1 MKVVFLGTGGAIPT
15 AKRSLPA
22 TALIREGEM
31 FLFDCGEGAQLQ
43 MRRAHTGFG
52 RLTKIF
58 ISHLHGDHLAGLP
71 GLLMTMAL
79 LSRDK
84 PLKIFGPPG
93 LKRFVQVARE
103 TFRFRPVYELTV
115 LEVEGGLVDRGP
127 GYWVEARPMDHSI
140 FTLGYALAEEER
152 PGEFNLQRAL
162 ELGVPQGP
170 LFGQLQQGS
179 SVTLKDG
186 RVIRPQEVLGNPRKG
201 RKFVHALDTRPCR
214 AVVELAQDADL
225 LVHDGMFAQDLEGD
239 ALQMGHSTASQAA
252 QVAKEAGVHQLLLS
266 HISQRYREEQ
276 VLLQEA
282 RKIFPRTAVAR
293 DLMSVEIPLRR
304 EPGSSD

>member
-1 MKVVFLGTGGAIPT
+1 MKVVTLGTGGAIPT
-15 AKRSLPA
+15 AQRSLPA

-31 FLFDCGEGAQLQ
+31 LLFDCGEGTQLQ

-93 LKRFVQVARE
+93 LKKFVRVARE
-103 TFRFRPVYELTV
+103 TFRFHNEYELTV
-115 LEVEGGLVDRGP
+115 HEIEGGRVTADP

-140 FTLGYALAEEER
+140 FALGYSLVEEDR
-152 PGEFNLQRAL
+152 PGEFNLKRAL
-162 ELGVPQGP
+162 ELGVPEGP
-170 LFGQLQQGS
+170 LFGQLQSGNS
-179 SVTLKDG
+179 ITLEDG
-186 RVIRPQEVLGNPRKG
+186 RLIRPQEVLGSARRG
-201 RKFVHALDTRPCR
+201 RKFVHALDTRPCE
-214 AVVELAQDADL
+214 AVVAMANGADL
-225 LVHDGMFAQDLEGD
+225 VVHDGMFAQDLVED
-239 ALQMGHSTASQAA
+239 AQQMGHSTARQAA
-252 QVAKEAGVHQLLLS
+252 QVAKEAGIRQLILS
-266 HISQRYREEQ
+266 HISQRYRDDK

-282 RKIFPRTAVAR
+282 RSVFPRTEVAR
-293 DLMSVEIPLRR
+293 DLMSIEIPLHRG
-304 EPGSSD
+304 PL

>member
-1 MKVVFLGTGGAIPT
+1 MKVVTLGTGGAIPT
-15 AKRSLPA
+15 IRRSLPS

-31 FLFDCGEGAQLQ
+31 LLFDCGEGTQLQ

-93 LKRFVQVARE
+93 LRRFVLVTRE
-103 TFRFRPVYELTV
+103 TFRFHSEYKLTV
-115 LEVEGGLVDRGP
+115 NEIEGDWVDQGS
-127 GYWVEARPMDHSI
+127 GYRVEARPIDHSV
-140 FTLGYALAEEER
+140 FTLGYALVEDDR
-152 PGEFNLQRAL
+152 PGEFNLKRAL
-162 ELGVPQGP
+162 DLGVPQGP
-170 LFGQLQQGS
+170 LFGRLQQGT
-179 SVTLKDG
+179 SVTLEDG
-186 RVIRPQEVLGNPRKG
+186 RLIRPQDVLGAPRKG

-214 AVVELAQDADL
+214 QVVELADDADL
-225 LVHDGMFAQDLEGD
+225 LVHDGMFAQELADD
-239 ALQMGHSTASQAA
+239 AQQMGHSTASQAA
-252 QVAKEAGVHQLLLS
+252 QVAKEARVHQLLLS
-266 HISQRYREEQ
+266 HISQRYRDDK

-282 RKIFPRTAVAR
+282 RRIFPRSVVAR
-293 DLMSVEIPLRR
+293 DLMSVEIPFR
-304 EPGSSD
+304 P